1 MELDLFYGFHQVPLH
16 EDSRHISTFQMHDR
30 LHHFKVHYFG
40 RSSASAIFHD
50 RIDQHWRVFLAVYQY
65 MITFFCTVNHQKNI
79 QLIWNHIYNDMQK
92 ESKCIFAALSVS
104 WFDFIFS
111 KSGMSAVPRKI
122 STIKKAS
129 PSLTMKEVKT
139 LQACQF
145 NAKFA
150 FQSDE
155 ACAQITKPLRD
166 LQKRMQSFNGE
177 QHVKQH
183 INRYWT

>member
-1 MELDLFYGFHQVPLH
+1 
-16 EDSRHISTFQMHDR
+16 
-30 LHHFKVHYFG
+30 
-40 RSSASAIFHD
+40 
-50 RIDQHWRVFLAVYQY
+50 
-65 MITFFCTVNHQKNI
+65 
-79 QLIWNHIYNDMQK
+79 
-92 ESKCIFAALSVS
+92 
-104 WFDFIFS
+104 
-111 KSGMSAVPRKI
+111 
-122 STIKKAS
+122 
-129 PSLTMKEVKT
+129 MKEVKT

-183 INRYWT
+183 INGYWT